1 MDNTL
6 LNQTKS
12 EIARLV
18 FTLNLDHEYNDIP
31 YEKEVL
37 TVDQREG
44 QLTIDQYVGNR
55 VIRSCRYY
63 LADKV
68 KQILLVLQK
77 SIDTINF
84 VTIEEEVV
92 KKRCD
97 KYQLEIEYYNDVENK
112 HSGLYDCWQV
122 SIESLIA
129 LIKSVDDVFTR
140 HNSLSMFDVHA
151 YLNVNEHDRVKYCS
165 VLLPLGDELYY
176 YQTDDESI
184 ENNDQV
190 LVLFGVN
197 DTEMEGIVKETK
209 YYALDEVPFP
219 LHKTKKIIRRL

>member
-1 MDNTL
+1 MDMETSISKL
-6 LNQTKS
+6 
-12 EIARLV
+12 I
-18 FTLNLDHEYNDIP
+18 FTIFLQDRHKDIV
-31 YEKEVL
+31 YDKEVL
-37 TVDQREG
+37 IIDHREGLIMVDQYARDK
-44 QLTIDQYVGNR
+44 I
-55 VIRSCRYY
+55 IRSCRYY

-68 KQILLVLQK
+68 NEILLVLQE

-84 VTIEEEVV
+84 VTIEEDVI
-92 KKRCD
+92 KKECD
-97 KYQLEIEYYNDVENK
+97 QYQLEIEYYSDVANK

-122 SIESLIA
+122 SVESLIA
-129 LIKSVDDVFTR
+129 LIKSVDDVFAS

-151 YLNVNEHDRVKYCS
+151 YLNVNELDRVKYCS

-176 YQTDDESI
+176 YQTDDDSI

-219 LHKTKKIIRRL
+219 LHKTKKIIKRL